1 MPASP
6 ASTTTHPGPAP
17 HLDPAHS
24 ESASSLEPAR
34 SPEPARSLEP
44 EPAESELEPAE
55 PELEP
60 ARPELE
66 PAESEPE
73 PATRP
78 EPAPGRFA
86 APRSPARSARL
97 AGCPPA
103 VWLGR
108 PARQVRRGTRT
119 PASPRARTVDWPAG
133 PDPADAGAPV
143 GWASARPLEASA
155 TPPRP
160 GDPEPPSV
168 EQPPE
173 APESPAAPEPP
184 AAPESPAAPG
194 QPAVPRR
201 PRRRNQPPRRAPR

>member
-24 ESASSLEPAR
+24 ASASSLEPAR

-44 EPAESELEPAE
+44 EPAE

-103 VWLGR
+103 ERLGR

-184 AAPESPAAPG
+184 AAP
-194 QPAVPRR
+194 
-201 PRRRNQPPRRAPR
+201 